1 MTRFSFE
8 TPALVSALYLGASA
22 SSLAAAAYVSLS
34 PSVAFAAE
42 SAPPDAVMLK
52 DGTEVRGT
60 LITVDTGNKVII
72 LEAGSDKTRTIPW
85 KDVADIE
92 KGKYAKVA
100 TKPSAAAGFKNGKDN
115 KAEASESEPASTDTT
130 KPGVIRLHIE
140 TPTAVRVV
148 KQRNVGNVYSGGYM
162 MSVAQN
168 TSVCANACDK
178 VIDTTDGDQYYVGGD
193 DFDPQPLKVGLMH
206 GDVRAKVDT
215 GNAAGRTLGSIGLLG
230 GTLGL
235 LTGGTVWLVGAVGS
249 PTDPEAIKSKESLA
263 STGMVVVGV
272 SAAVVITSIVAKI
285 LSAQHL
291 ELQPSTAPTSGK
303 AEARKAR
310 YWAGE
315 F

>member
-1 MTRFSFE
+1 MLTRFSSK
-8 TPALVSALYLGASA
+8 TPALVSALYLTACAAGVGATA
-22 SSLAAAAYVSLS
+22 FVALA
-34 PSVAFAAE
+34 PGVALAAE

-72 LEAGSDKTRTIPW
+72 LEAGSDKTRTLAW

-92 KGKYAKVA
+92 KGKYAKVTA
-100 TKPSAAAGFKNGKDN
+100 KPGAAAGFKNGKDG
-115 KAEASESEPASTDTT
+115 KANAAESEPGSTDTD
-130 KPGVIRLHIE
+130 KPGVIRLHID

-148 KQRNVGNVYSGGYM
+148 KQRNVGNVYAGGYS
-162 MSVAQN
+162 MSVEQN
-168 TSVCANACDK
+168 TAVCANACDK
-178 VIDTTDGDQYYVGGD
+178 IIDTTEGDQYYVGGE
-193 DFDPQPLKVGLMH
+193 DFEAQPLKVGLMH

-215 GNAAGRTLGSIGLLG
+215 GNAAGRTLGNLGLWG

-235 LTGGTVWLVGAVGS
+235 LTGGTVWLVGAVS
-249 PTDPEAIKSKESLA
+249 SSTDPETIKSKESLA

-272 SAAVVITSIVAKI
+272 SAAVIITSIVAKI

-291 ELQPSTAPTSGK
+291 DLQPASGGKTAT
-303 AEARKAR
+303 RKAR